1 MRLNDAQVNHFKVFG
16 FVVLRQFFSQDELG
30 GLDSE
35 FEEVL
40 ASDRQG
46 ESFDGA
52 KRHTVQGFVE
62 KRPLLTEYLEQRIC
76 EPIQQLLGADCVW
89 MGSDANLYVGD
100 TGWHPDAWWPDL
112 HVDGSQMELARIKIS
127 FYLDSLDKDN
137 GCLRVIP
144 GSHRSPLYDAVKPLR
159 AQKNDTAVDPFG
171 ALPHDVPAFPI
182 ETRPGDALVMDQNI
196 WHSSF
201 GGRPGRRSFTIN
213 FAENPTSPE
222 QMAYFEAIHQFNLD
236 YIRQAQHTQSAQV
249 YEDSFLAIRTPRIGG
264 MVSRLVEMGLR

>member
-100 TGWHPDAWWPDL
+100 SGWHPDAWWPDL
-112 HVDGSQMELARIKIS
+112 HVDGSQMELAES
-127 FYLDSLDKDN
+127 
-137 GCLRVIP
+137 
-144 GSHRSPLYDAVKPLR
+144 RSR
-159 AQKNDTAVDPFG
+159 STWTHWIRTTAV
-171 ALPHDVPAFPI
+171 
-182 ETRPGDALVMDQNI
+182 
-196 WHSSF
+196 
-201 GGRPGRRSFTIN
+201 
-213 FAENPTSPE
+213 
-222 QMAYFEAIHQFNLD
+222 
-236 YIRQAQHTQSAQV
+236 
-249 YEDSFLAIRTPRIGG
+249 
-264 MVSRLVEMGLR
+264 